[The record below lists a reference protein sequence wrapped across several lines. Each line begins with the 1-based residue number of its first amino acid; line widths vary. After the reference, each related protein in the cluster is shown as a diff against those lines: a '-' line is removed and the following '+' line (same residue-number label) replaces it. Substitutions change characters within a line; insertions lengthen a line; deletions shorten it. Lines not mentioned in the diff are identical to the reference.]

1 MPCGVRQPIVDITQ
15 PLLLS
20 CLVGCVGLQDRVR
33 MACEVAS
40 ALVFLHSAPE
50 PIIHMDLKPGG
61 GPGGRGGQGRTGCG
75 QGSTGCMWLKG

>member
-1 MPCGVRQPIVDITQ
+1 
-15 PLLLS
+15 
-20 CLVGCVGLQDRVR
+20 

-61 GPGGRGGQGRTGCG
+61 RGGVCVSRALVKCV
-75 QGSTGCMWLKG
+75 

>member
-1 MPCGVRQPIVDITQ
+1 MCACAPHAVLLGWVGEAVTTLLF
-15 PLLLS
+15 LLLP
-20 CLVGCVGLQDRVR
+20 CLQDRVR

-61 GPGGRGGQGRTGCG
+61 
-75 QGSTGCMWLKG
+75 